1 MRLPSLQYLQLLVS
15 ISPPLLLLLGPD
27 PSSGVKVLSFQEDGI
42 ATGSSVGIYE
52 GELSRNNHIY
62 SFTFCMRFK
71 IFYLHQRGTIFFL
84 YDSVE
89 DRYWMLRGEVWVDKV
104 RVAISHTWHFMP
116 LENQLW
122 AFRWYHVCFTHDHTT
137 TLIQTFLD
145 GEKVQQAYYTVD
157 RPAFGDFA
165 AVGNGQAPEESYSG
179 DITQVNV
186 WDRVLSGDDI
196 RGMAQC
202 KSDLKGNFISWE
214 VGWKLNNATSYD
226 QPLAKFCQV
235 EEEKL
240 YFWFPEV
247 SDYVGQY
254 VCEALGTHLP
264 HVTSLEEAEDL
275 YHQSEVRWPESDH
288 CPLYYWSSLN
298 DKAKE
303 NVWVASYDR
312 KLIDNSSYWSPDEP
326 NGNRYE
332 NCAAVRR
339 DGLIDDDC
347 AWDRCALCI
356 FTEPQRFSFLGTCE
370 PELRNVYFVA
380 YQEEYGGLVF
390 KSYGVYHI
398 KKENGTWLY
407 VDTVND
413 YTIAIMEHF
422 VPHFPMGRRVW
433 RLEREVCGQESGGR
447 REMLLTPCHHHQYTC
462 DDGTCI
468 PHHYRCDLKY
478 DCRDRSDEME
488 CELISFPSDYHQHL
502 PPRVPGKE
510 DSKLPVIVK
519 FIIKSID
526 VQTVKM
532 SMQLSYEIEMSWFDN
547 RLNYFNLKTNDSLN
561 SPRLDTMRKLWSPLV
576 KLLNTDTIDS
586 SLLADDATTLVRR
599 LVPPLGRD
607 EGAAA
612 EVDIYS
618 GEENPLS
625 VSRKYSTVYAC
636 RFDLTLYPFDN
647 QYCDVHLQIVSGQVS
662 FLDVHPNSSVVYLG
676 GTVLNEYKI
685 GTLQVFL
692 EKDYEPG
699 EARIRVP
706 MTRLFGNSIL
716 TIYIPSLILT
726 IISYLTFF
734 FRTSIFDVRVMVA
747 LTSLLVLATLFAQAS
762 SSLPKTSYFKM
773 VDIWLLFCVGI
784 TFLVII
790 FHVLI
795 DNRFVT
801 EMSNNT
807 KGQQQQQQ
815 QQQQSKVKAFHDPVE
830 FREGLTDL
838 RVTGI
843 STNTNNNNN
852 KGQQHHH
859 HHQQQQSKVK
869 ALHDPVEFREV
880 LLGLRGRCTWSPKNM
895 TVSQLETLA
904 KIFNLVLI
912 LGFIIG
918 YLSYILG

>member
-1 MRLPSLQYLQLLVS
+1 
-15 ISPPLLLLLGPD
+15 
-27 PSSGVKVLSFQEDGI
+27 
-42 ATGSSVGIYE
+42 
-52 GELSRNNHIY
+52 
-62 SFTFCMRFK
+62 MRFK
-71 IFYLHQRGTIFFL
+71 IFFLHQRGTIFFL
-84 YDSVE
+84 YDSVQ
-89 DRYWMLRGEVWVDKV
+89 DRYWMLRGDDIDNDDIDNDDIDNFDIDNDDTDNHDIDNHDIDNHDIDNDDTNDYYIDNFDIDNFDIDNFDIDNFDIDNDDNDKDGTDKDDIDNDDIDNFDIGVGVGVDRSV
-104 RVAISHTWHFMP
+104 GGQGTSSHFTHLALYALGQPTLGLQVVFWLLYSKSSLF
-116 LENQLW
+116 W
-122 AFRWYHVCFTHDHTT
+122 WYHLCFTYDHTT

-145 GEKVQQAYYTVD
+145 GEKVQHAYYAVD
-157 RPAFGDFA
+157 RPAFGDYA

-186 WDRVLSGDDI
+186 WDRILSDDDI
-196 RGMAQC
+196 RSMAQC

-214 VGWKLNNATSYD
+214 AGWKLNNATSYD

-235 EEEKL
+235 EEEKI
-240 YFWFPEV
+240 YYWFPEV

-275 YHQSEVRWPESDH
+275 YHQSEMKWPESDH

-298 DKAKE
+298 DKANE

-326 NGNRYE
+326 NGYRYE

-356 FTEPQRFSFLGTCE
+356 FTEPQRFSLLGTCE

-380 YQEEYGGLVF
+380 YQEKYGGLVF

-398 KKENGTWLY
+398 KKENGTWFY
-407 VDTVND
+407 VDTVKS
-413 YTIAIMEHF
+413 YTIARMEPF

-433 RLEREVCGQESGGR
+433 QLEREVCGQESGGR
-447 REMLLTPCHHHQYTC
+447 REMLLTTCQRHQYTC

-510 DSKLPVIVK
+510 DSKLPVIIK

-532 SMQLSYEIEMSWFDN
+532 TMKLSYEIEMSWFDN

-625 VSRKYSTVYAC
+625 VSRKYSTEYAC

-647 QYCDVHLQIVSGQVS
+647 QHCDVHLQIVSGQVS

-692 EKDYEPG
+692 EKDYQPG

-801 EMSNNT
+801 EMATNS
-807 KGQQQQQQ
+807 
-815 QQQQSKVKAFHDPVE
+815 QSKVKAFHDPIDYRDV
-830 FREGLTDL
+830 FGLM
-838 RVTGI
+838 
-843 STNTNNNNN
+843 S
-852 KGQQHHH
+852 
-859 HHQQQQSKVK
+859 
-869 ALHDPVEFREV
+869 
-880 LLGLRGRCTWSPKNM
+880 LRGRCRWSPNM
-895 TVSQLETLA
+895 TVSQLESLA
-904 KIFNLVLI
+904 KIFNFLLI
-912 LGFIIG
+912 VGFIIG

>member
-1 MRLPSLQYLQLLVS
+1 M
-15 ISPPLLLLLGPD
+15 D
-27 PSSGVKVLSFQEDGI
+27 
-42 ATGSSVGIYE
+42 
-52 GELSRNNHIY
+52 
-62 SFTFCMRFK
+62 
-71 IFYLHQRGTIFFL
+71 
-84 YDSVE
+84 VE
-89 DRYWMLRGEVWVDKV
+89 V
-104 RVAISHTWHFMP
+104 
-116 LENQLW
+116 
-122 AFRWYHVCFTHDHTT
+122 RWYHLCFTHDHTT

-145 GEKVQQAYYTVD
+145 GEKVQQAYYNVD

-186 WDRVLSGDDI
+186 WDRILSDDDI

-214 VGWKLNNATSYD
+214 AGWKLNNATSYD

-247 SDYVGQY
+247 SDDVGQY

-312 KLIDNSSYWSPDEP
+312 KHIDNSSYWSPDEP

-390 KSYGVYHI
+390 KSYGAYHI

-478 DCRDRSDEME
+478 DCRDLSDEME

-526 VQTVKM
+526 VETVKM

-625 VSRKYSTVYAC
+625 VSRKYSTDYAC
-636 RFDLTLYPFDN
+636 SFDLTLYPFDN
-647 QYCDVHLQIVSGQVS
+647 QHCDVHLQIVSGQVS
-662 FLDVHPNSSVVYLG
+662 FLDVHPKSSVVYLG
-676 GTVLNEYKI
+676 GSVLNEYKI

-795 DNRFVT
+795 DNRYVA
-801 EMSNNT
+801 EMSNS
-807 KGQQQQQQ
+807 KLKQP
-815 QQQQSKVKAFHDPVE
+815 QQSPVKAF
-830 FREGLTDL
+830 
-838 RVTGI
+838 
-843 STNTNNNNN
+843 
-852 KGQQHHH
+852 
-859 HHQQQQSKVK
+859 
-869 ALHDPVEFREV
+869 HDPVEFREV
-880 LLGLRGRCTWSPKNM
+880 LLGLRGRFRWSPKNM
-895 TVSQLETLA
+895 TVSQLESLA

-912 LGFIIG
+912 VGFIIG
-918 YLSYILG
+918 YLGYILG